1 MKYETGKGRT
11 ALCYDIHC
19 CGPDLLI
26 HISGGGDHLGAVSG
40 AAGGSVTTQVF
51 PGHEEKWLTE
61 PLAKALSAE
70 FPGNVVVSAGVHL
83 DQIRK
88 EEIAAILAANAAA
101 VGSIIALLEQE
112 EWEAHED

>member
-1 MKYETGKGRT
+1 MQYETGRGRT
-11 ALCYDIHC
+11 ALCYDIRR

-26 HISGGGDHLGAVSG
+26 HISGGSDHLGAVSV
-40 AAGGSVTTQVF
+40 AAGGSVTTRVF

-61 PLAKALSAE
+61 PLAKTLSE
-70 FPGNVVVSAGVHL
+70 VFQGNVMVSAGVHL

-88 EEIAAILAANAAA
+88 EEIAAILAANEAA
-101 VGSIIALLEQE
+101 VESIITMLKRE